1 MRWLEAE
8 PPKIPVL
15 ERESDYPPMA
25 VSLTTTLVNRTGS
38 WRIFRPI
45 YDNKLPPCNAECPAS
60 EEIQSY
66 LDLMEQKR
74 FLEGYQLILEN
85 NPFPSI
91 TGRVCYHPCE
101 GVCNRKEF
109 DEAIGIHNIERFLGD
124 YGLSKAPR
132 PKPAV
137 QRPDQVCIIG
147 SGPAG
152 MTAAWY
158 LALRGFPVTILEA
171 APQPGGMLRLGI
183 PEYRLPKTVLDKEFR
198 KLKALGVRIKTNTRV
213 TGQGSEVRGQGSG
226 VKLDD
231 LRRQYSIILFAHG
244 AHQSRELG
252 VPGQE
257 TRGVMTGLEFLAQIN
272 LGKRPRI
279 GKRVAVIGGGNTAI
293 DAARS
298 ALRLGAEPRILYRR
312 TRAEM
317 PAVADE
323 IEEALREGIPIDF
336 LVAPVRVIWSKGRV
350 SGMEL
355 MRMKLGKPDE
365 SGRRR
370 PVPVKGSN
378 FRLKLDTILTAIGEQ
393 VELGFL
399 GADVPVTGWSVS
411 ADRWGRTKV
420 SGIYA
425 AGDCVTGPKTVVEA
439 IGMGRRAALVIDA
452 HVTQQPI
459 EEETGSGVGGQ
470 GKKEVTQYV
479 NINTA
484 YFEHATRKPMPALDL
499 KARRRNF
506 KEVHLGY
513 PANDA
518 VEESARCFS
527 CGVCDRCDNCY
538 VFCPDMSVLKVEDHY
553 EYDYDF
559 CKGCGVCAKEC
570 PRYAITMIEERQA
583 K

>member
-1 MRWLEAE
+1 MKWLEAE

-25 VSLTTTLVNRTGS
+25 VSLTTSLVNRTGS

-60 EEIQSY
+60 ERIQGY

-74 FLEGYQLILEN
+74 YLEGYQLILET

-109 DEAIGIHNIERFLGD
+109 DEAIGIHNVERFLGD

-132 PKPAV
+132 PKSAV
-137 QRPDQVCIIG
+137 RRPDQVCIIG

-158 LALRGFPVTILEA
+158 LALNGYPVTILEA
-171 APQPGGMLRLGI
+171 AAQPGGMLRLGI
-183 PEYRLPKTVLDKEFR
+183 PEYRLPKAVLDKEFR
-198 KLKALGVRIKTNTRV
+198 KLKALGVKVKTNTRV
-213 TGQGSEVRGQGSG
+213 GER

-231 LRRQYSIILFAHG
+231 LRRQFSIILFAHG

-257 TRGVMTGLEFLAQIN
+257 VRGVMSGLEFLAQVN
-272 LGKRPRI
+272 LGRRPRV

-323 IEEALREGIPIDF
+323 VEEALREGIPIDF
-336 LVAPVRVIWSKGRV
+336 LCAPVRVVKSKGRV

-355 MRMKLGKPDE
+355 QRMKLGRPDE

-378 FRLKLDTILTAIGEQ
+378 FRLKLDTIIAAIGEQ
-393 VELGFL
+393 VDLGFL
-399 GADVPVTGWSVS
+399 GADVPATGWSVA
-411 ADRWGRTKV
+411 ADRFGRTKL
-420 SGIYA
+420 SGVYA

-439 IGMGRRAALVIDA
+439 IGMGRRTALAIDS
-452 HVTQQPI
+452 HVTQQPLA
-459 EEETGSGVGGQ
+459 EEA
-470 GKKEVTQYV
+470 KKEIVQYV

-484 YFEHATRKPMPALDL
+484 YFGRSPRRAMPALDL
-499 KARRRNF
+499 NARRRNF

-513 PANDA
+513 VQNDA

-538 VFCPDMSVLKVEDHY
+538 VFCPDMSVLKKDEYY

-583 K
+583 R